1 MNKCIVMLKVLLY
14 PIQRFRTKHWT
25 YNIFIKKQKAV
36 IFRMLLYNA
45 REKIN

>member
-14 PIQRFRTKHWT
+14 PIQRFRTKQWSINF
-25 YNIFIKKQKAV
+25 YKKQKAV

-45 REKIN
+45 PEKIN